1 MEQTKNVRVRASVP
15 QSAQPEAASSA
26 HLNSVQGK
34 KILVIDDGQAVR
46 DIIRIFLEKEGFQVC
61 GEAADGEEG
70 VEQAV
75 KLKPDLIVL
84 DLVMPRMN
92 GVEAASVISRTMP
105 AVPIVLLT
113 MYGDT
118 VGSLLVSTNGIS
130 AVISKTDGF
139 EKLVTCV
146 RSLLQTV

>member
-1 MEQTKNVRVRASVP
+1 MP
-15 QSAQPEAASSA
+15 QSAQPEAVSSA
-26 HLNSVQGK
+26 HPTSVQGK

-46 DIIRIFLEKEGFQVC
+46 DIIRIFLEKEGFQIC

-84 DLVMPRMN
+84 DLAMPRMN

-118 VGSLLVSTNGIS
+118 VGSLLASTTGIS

>member
-1 MEQTKNVRVRASVP
+1 MP
-15 QSAQPEAASSA
+15 QSAQPDATRSHS

-34 KILVIDDGQAVR
+34 KILVVDDGEAVR
-46 DIIRIFLEKEGFQVC
+46 DIVRIFLEKEGFQVC

-70 VEQAV
+70 VEQA
-75 KLKPDLIVL
+75 KRLKPDLIVL
-84 DLVMPRMN
+84 DLAMPRMN

-118 VGSLLVSTNGIS
+118 VGSLLVSTSGIS